1 MKWRALGL
9 ALGLI
14 LDRLVPDPQHGH
26 PVAGFGQAA
35 AAVEEHIYDDT
46 VAAGAVH
53 VAATLAPLALAGAVV
68 EGFGR
73 GRAWW
78 RVVSTAAATW
88 AVVGAT
94 SLARE
99 GRLMADALEVDDL
112 ARARERLGHLC
123 GRDADALDAP
133 ELARATIESMAEN
146 TADAAV
152 ASIFWGALLGVPGL
166 VVHRG
171 ANTLDAM
178 IGHHNARYER
188 FGTVAARLDDALDLI
203 PARLTGALF
212 ATLAGLAGGEPR
224 AAWRVLARDHAKHPS
239 PNGGWCESA
248 MAGALGVQLGGRN
261 IYYGGRVEERGLLGD
276 GPRPDARA
284 VRRSTR
290 LVGIATAAAGAL
302 ATAALLVAHPR
313 RR

>member
-9 ALGLI
+9 AMGLVA
-14 LDRLVPDPQHGH
+14 DRVFGDPARHH
-26 PVAGFGQAA
+26 PVAWFGTVASR
-35 AAVEEHIYDDT
+35 VEEHTYADD
-46 VAAGAVH
+46 VCAGGMH
-53 VAATLAPLALAGAVV
+53 VAALLAPLAVGGAVV
-68 EGFGR
+68 ECAGR
-73 GRAWW
+73 RWPW
-78 RVVSTAAATW
+78 VRVVATACTTW

-99 GRLMADALEVDDL
+99 GRIMADALDADDL
-112 ARARERLGHLC
+112 PRARERLGHLC
-123 GRDADALDAP
+123 GRDADVLDAS

-152 ASIFWGALLGVPGL
+152 ASIFWGATLGVPGL
-166 VVHRG
+166 LVHR
-171 ANTLDAM
+171 AVNTLDAM
-178 IGHHNARYER
+178 IGHRNARYER
-188 FGTVAARLDDALDLI
+188 FGKVAARLDDVLDLL
-203 PARLTGALF
+203 PARATGLLF
-212 ATLAGLAGGEPR
+212 AALAPAVGGKAR
-224 AAWRVLARDHAKHPS
+224 RAWRILRRDHAKHPS

-290 LVGIATAAAGAL
+290 LVSLATVAAGG
-302 ATAALLVAHPR
+302 VACAVLGCKR
-313 RR
+313 TR